1 METRKSKLKKLAV
14 DLTIL
19 LVVLDFHAQKNDEEK
34 RDYIDAILDEINFI
48 QREIKVL
55 RRSIEDDA

>member
-1 METRKSKLKKLAV
+1 METRKSKLKKLAD